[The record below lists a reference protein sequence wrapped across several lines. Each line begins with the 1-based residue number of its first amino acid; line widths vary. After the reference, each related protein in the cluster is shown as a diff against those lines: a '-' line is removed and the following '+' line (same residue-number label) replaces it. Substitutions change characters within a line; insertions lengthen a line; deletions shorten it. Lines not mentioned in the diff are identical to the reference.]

1 MHRPPCALMFG
12 PPSAPKKRPSSLQ
25 QRAFNHNRLSHTER
39 LLQNTQDIV
48 KQSQEKKG
56 EGWQNRRGLPGEGRA
71 AERGRGLR
79 GGCSWAG
86 GGRGVCAAFWVPG

>member
-1 MHRPPCALMFG
+1 MCVDVWPTLCPKRPP
-12 PPSAPKKRPSSLQ
+12 SLQ

-56 EGWQNRRGLPGEGRA
+56 GGWEAGMVLQAKGRA
-71 AERGRGLR
+71 AEV
-79 GGCSWAG
+79 GG
-86 GGRGVCAAFWVPG
+86 

>member
-56 EGWQNRRGLPGEGRA
+56 EGWQTWRVLQGKGRA
-71 AERGRGLR
+71 AEVGRELR
-79 GGCSWAG
+79 CACS
-86 GGRGVCAAFWVPG
+86 